1 MWNEKAWKV
10 IVDQSDAVEFDWY
23 GVDRIGNLAAFST
36 FGRGVMPQ
44 CCKQSRE
51 DYNRLYDLVSAL
63 PLSSESEL
71 VFEGTGKYDDW
82 IAYSR
87 QGLFGYDYQDAHRRI
102 PHGQFDLITRPITPL
117 AIDKLQ
123 LEPDL
128 LRLIPFVNVEFGLD
142 PTLPFDRFPR

>member
-1 MWNEKAWKV
+1 MTRLSLTGTV
-10 IVDQSDAVEFDWY
+10 
-23 GVDRIGNLAAFST
+23 VDRIGNLAAFST
-36 FGRGVMPQ
+36 FGRGVIPQ
-44 CCKQSRE
+44 CCKQARE

-63 PLSSESEL
+63 TLSSESEL
-71 VFEGTGKYDDW
+71 VFEGTGDTTTGLH
-82 IAYSR
+82 IP
-87 QGLFGYDYQDAHRRI
+87 QGLFCYDYQDAHRRI

-142 PTLPFDRFPR
+142 PTLPFDRLRE